1 MIIKKLKSII
11 ARWAHDDENK
21 RLREK
26 LRMYKGYLRAANKG
40 AECNNRV
47 SQLSA
52 ARNSQLHV
60 RIAELEDRLN
70 GKGGL
75 TMRQMDELA
84 QFREYRKL
92 GTVTELKTM
101 IGHG

>member
-11 ARWAHDDENK
+11 CRWAHDDENK

-26 LRMYKGYLRAANKG
+26 LRMYKSYLRAANKG
-40 AECNNRV
+40 AECNARV
-47 SQLSA
+47 IQLSA
-52 ARNSQLHV
+52 ARNNRLQDDISDLK
-60 RIAELEDRLN
+60 DRLH

-75 TMRQMDELA
+75 TMRQLDELA

-92 GTVTELKTM
+92 GTVEELRAM
-101 IGHG
+101 LGSA

>member
-40 AECNNRV
+40 AESNNRV